1 MWEEPRPGWVVR
13 ERLRVDPR
21 PGAGQGAEGLCG
33 KRRGGER
40 PGRGEESR
48 DEAAG
53 KNEES

>member
-1 MWEEPRPGWVVR
+1 MVR